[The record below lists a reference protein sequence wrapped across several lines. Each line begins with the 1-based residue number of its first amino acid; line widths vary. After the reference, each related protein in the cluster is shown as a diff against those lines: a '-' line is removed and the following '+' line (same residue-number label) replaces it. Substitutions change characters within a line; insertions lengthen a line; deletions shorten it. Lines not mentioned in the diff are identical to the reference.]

1 MRLFIG
7 IRFNELMIEELWRLE
22 KCLQNAAISGTF
34 IRKENFHLTLSFLG
48 ETESIDTVVQIMNR
62 LEFPVFSLML
72 KGIGSFCSDQ
82 KGKTIWVGVEYSEQ
96 LQSLQRTLERSL
108 LESGY
113 SLEMRAFQ
121 PHITLGRKVLLREDS
136 YLNELSR
143 AVLQQKM
150 QVERI
155 SLMRSEIQQG
165 VRMYKEVYSK
175 ELSWMNQSIPC
186 QSFETN

>member
-1 MRLFIG
+1 
-7 IRFNELMIEELWRLE
+7 
-22 KCLQNAAISGTF
+22 
-34 IRKENFHLTLSFLG
+34 
-48 ETESIDTVVQIMNR
+48 
-62 LEFPVFSLML
+62 
-72 KGIGSFCSDQ
+72 
-82 KGKTIWVGVEYSEQ
+82 
-96 LQSLQRTLERSL
+96 
-108 LESGY
+108 
-113 SLEMRAFQ
+113 MRAFQ

-175 ELSWMNQSIPC
+175 ELSRINQSIPC
-186 QSFETN
+186 PVAYTHLDVYKRQIFRMV